1 MAGGTRG
8 SNAMTFLSPAWLWL
22 MLAVLALAA
31 AYVAVSL
38 RRRVYAARISSTSLL
53 SSVLPDRPQWW
64 RRHVPAALMILALA
78 GLVVSMARPARD
90 ERVPRERATIV
101 LAIDVSNSM
110 AATDISPN
118 RLEAAKLGATA
129 FVDQL
134 PPRINLGLVTFAGNA
149 AVLVAPTTDRE
160 AVLTGIRGI
169 QLGPAT
175 AIGEGI
181 YASLQAISTT
191 GQSLSEDGQPPAPAA
206 VVLLSDGE
214 TTRGR
219 PNSEAAAAAAEANVP
234 VDTIAYGTPG
244 GTLDIGGQRIA
255 VPVNE
260 AALRDIADMTSGT
273 YHRAAS
279 GDELASVYR
288 GLGSSIGY
296 RIEHREITTRFV
308 AIGLVLSFAA
318 AALSLAF
325 TSRLP

>member
-1 MAGGTRG
+1 M
-8 SNAMTFLSPAWLWL
+8 MFLSPGWLWL
-22 MLAVLALAA
+22 LLAVLALTV
-31 AYVAVSL
+31 AYVVLSL
-38 RRRVYAARISSTSLL
+38 RRRVYAARISSASLL
-53 SSVLPDRPQWW
+53 NSVLPNRPQWW
-64 RRHVPAALMILALA
+64 RRHVPAALLLLALV
-78 GLVVSMARPARD
+78 GLVISIARPTRD
-90 ERVPRERATIV
+90 QRIPRERATII

-110 AATDISPN
+110 AATDIDPN
-118 RLEAAKLGATA
+118 RLEAAKLGAAT

-134 PPRINLGLVTFAGNA
+134 PPRVNLGLVTFAGSA
-149 AVLVAPTTDRE
+149 AVLVAPTTDRA
-160 AVLTGIRGI
+160 AVLASIDNL

-181 YASLQAISTT
+181 YASLQAISSASQT
-191 GQSLSEDGQPPAPAA
+191 LSADGQPPPPAA

-219 PNSEAAAAAAEANVP
+219 PNSQAAEAAAKAQVP
-234 VDTIAYGTPG
+234 VDTIAYGTAN

-260 AALRDIADMTSGT
+260 SALRDIAETTSGS

-296 RIEHREITTRFV
+296 TTEHREITTTFV
-308 AIGLVLSFAA
+308 AIGLGLAFAA
-318 AALSLAF
+318 AATSLAF
-325 TSRLP
+325 SSRLP